1 MKLFVFFF
9 FFCSV
14 LVRFNIESF
23 MDFML
28 FEIFTDDFQ
37 APPDE
42 SCQKNRKKRRKE
54 KKNIHQFLGFIPTIL
69 LTNFKS
75 QI

>member
-1 MKLFVFFF
+1 
-9 FFCSV
+9 
-14 LVRFNIESF
+14 
-23 MDFML
+23 MDFMH

-54 KKNIHQFLGFIPTIL
+54 KKIY
-69 LTNFKS
+69 TNFWALFQQS
-75 QI
+75 FYQILRAKYNYL